1 VEHAAVTQLSPY
13 AQALLDT
20 IAGTESPGYDVI
32 YGGRRFNDF
41 SRHPGV
47 DVPIASGPN
56 VGRTSSAAGRYQFL
70 RSTWDQQAK
79 KLGLTDFSP
88 QSQDIAAWDLAKT
101 SYGARTGRDLERD
114 LQDPS
119 MLGQIGQSLSP
130 VWTSLPGGIEA
141 GTNVNKFANAFQKAL
156 GGPSGTATSAG
167 GMYAGGPGSGP
178 AVGLPPATD
187 PVAGAISGLTAS
199 LKQKPKDGVFTP
211 GSRQA
216 ALPGPLTGQRNLI
229 LGT

>member
-1 VEHAAVTQLSPY
+1 MSPY

-20 IAGTESPGYDVI
+20 IAGTESPGYNVI
-32 YGGRRFNDF
+32 YGGRRFSDY

-47 DVPIASGPN
+47 AVPISSGPN
-56 VGRTSSAAGRYQFL
+56 VGQTSSAAGRYQFL
-70 RSTWDQQAK
+70 GSTWAQQAK

-88 QSQDIAAWDLAKT
+88 ASQDIAAWDLAKT
-101 SYGARTGRDLERD
+101 SYGARTGRNLEVD
-114 LQDPS
+114 LQNPA
-119 MLGQIGQSLSP
+119 MLGQIGESLSP

-141 GTNVNKFANAFQKAL
+141 GTNHSKFANAFQKAL

-167 GMYAGGPGSGP
+167 AMYAGGPGSAP
-178 AVGLPPATD
+178 AAGLPPATD

-199 LKQKPKDGVFTP
+199 LKQKPNEGVFTP
-211 GSRQA
+211 GSKTA
-216 ALPGPLTGQRNLI
+216 ALQGPLTGQRNLI